1 MNAPELLRSF
11 VNPFDAGFWLALD
24 LVVGICFW
32 IGVRYLALRW
42 RNLAIAARWLLIPY
56 VALISGGLSPR
67 LMGLTGV
74 DWRSSLALGVG
85 LAAVTTGLLF
95 LVHATVA
102 NGDRAAATPPE
113 LADSQP
119 ADLASR
125 VNSILASGA
134 EEWHWVFLRACL
146 TALALAGF
154 GAEAAAGYWAIW
166 LAALLALPEVLLA
179 APNTTARL
187 FSTIALVSTTI
198 LFLFVRN
205 FWLCW
210 ALHASIMLFAGN
222 VRWQEGEGRR

>member
-1 MNAPELLRSF
+1 MNAPDLLRSF

-24 LVVGICFW
+24 LVVGVCFW
-32 IGVRYLALRW
+32 IGVRYLTLRW

-74 DWRSSLALGVG
+74 DWRSSLALGVV
-85 LAAVTTGLLF
+85 LVAATTGLLL
-95 LVHATVA
+95 LVLATVA
-102 NGDRAAATPPE
+102 TGDHGAAEP
-113 LADSQP
+113 LGSADLQP
-119 ADLASR
+119 AGLALRFYS
-125 VNSILASGA
+125 VLASGA

-146 TALALAGF
+146 SALALTAF
-154 GAEAAAGYWAIW
+154 GAEAASGYWAIW
-166 LAALLALPEVLLA
+166 LAALLALPEALLA
-179 APNTTARL
+179 APNTTVRL

-222 VRWQEGEGRR
+222 VRWQESEARR